1 MAAVIGVLLLPF
13 LGTALGAGCVYFLKK
28 PSGAFSR
35 QGLSGL
41 AAGVMVAASIWSLLL
56 PALEGS
62 AHLGKL
68 ACLPV
73 LAGLWSGLWL
83 LRILDRLIPWLHRG
97 HAQPATQ
104 GSRRRGMLTLA
115 VTLHNLPEGMAVGVA
130 AAGFL
135 AGSIH
140 FSAFLTLSLGIAL
153 QNLPEGA
160 IISLP
165 LQEAGS
171 GKYRAFATGALSG
184 VVEPIGG
191 GLTLLLAALVVPV
204 LPFLLS
210 LAAGSMLYVVVQEL
224 IPDMQEDGRFDAGAV
239 FFTAGFSLMMLLDV
253 LLG

>member
-1 MAAVIGVLLLPF
+1 MAAVCWILLLPF
-13 LGTALGAGCVYFLKK
+13 LGTTLGAGCVYILKK
-28 PSGAFSR
+28 PSGASSR

-56 PALEGS
+56 PALDG
-62 AHLGKL
+62 AAQLGKL

-73 LAGLWSGLWL
+73 LAGLWAGVWL
-83 LRILDRLIPWLHRG
+83 LRLLDRLIPRLY
-97 HAQPATQ
+97 ANAD
-104 GSRRRGMLTLA
+104 RRQGMLTLA

-135 AGSIH
+135 AGSIP
-140 FSAFLTLSLGIAL
+140 FAGALTLSLGIAL

-165 LQEAGS
+165 LREAG
-171 GKYRAFATGALSG
+171 KRKHNAFLEGMLSG
-184 VVEPIGG
+184 VVEPLGG
-191 GLTLLLAALVVPV
+191 GVTLLLAALVVPI

-210 LAAGSMLYVVVQEL
+210 LAAGAMLYVVVLEL
-224 IPDMQEDGRFDAGAV
+224 IPDMQESGRFDGGAMY
-239 FFTAGFSLMMLLDV
+239 FTAGFSLMMLLDV